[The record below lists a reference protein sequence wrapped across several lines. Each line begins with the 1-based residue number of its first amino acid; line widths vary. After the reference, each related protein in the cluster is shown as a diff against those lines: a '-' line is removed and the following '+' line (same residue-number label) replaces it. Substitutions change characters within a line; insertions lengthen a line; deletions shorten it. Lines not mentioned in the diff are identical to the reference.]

1 MSRKEELIASI
12 RHGEDDNVK
21 IAQLI
26 DEVIFLEEQLVELK
40 KLPFIMVNKSRP
52 TIQKTTPA
60 ARQYKELLQQYNNCL
75 RTLFRIDAD
84 ARREEAKANAEQE
97 EESPLRI
104 WARKRQ
110 E

>member
-1 MSRKEELIASI
+1 MSRKEELIAAI
-12 RHGEDDNVK
+12 RHGENDEIK

-26 DEVIFLEEQLVELK
+26 DEVIFIEEQLVELK

-52 TIQKTTPA
+52 TIQKTTSA

-84 ARREEAKANAEQE
+84 ARREETKANAEQE
-97 EESPLRI
+97 EESPLRK
-104 WARKRQ
+104 WARGRQ